1 MKEKLEIMAGLI
13 LVIVVSIS
21 LLIYALNVRILNSV
35 KFGLF
40 VIAILLVTTI
50 LYILLDRVINVRKG
64 LPAEDERLKNIT
76 YKAGYYGFISA
87 VLSSVFGPLLSDVIL
102 GRELQGYH
110 VTTIIVLVSGFIFIV
125 SYLFLARK
133 GN

>member
-1 MKEKLEIMAGLI
+1 MKEKLEIMTGLI
-13 LVIVVSIS
+13 LVIVVSLT
-21 LLIYALNVRILNSV
+21 LLIYALNVGILNSV

-40 VIAILLVTTI
+40 VIAILLVTAV
-50 LYILLDRVINVRKG
+50 LYILWDRAKNVQKG
-64 LPAEDERLKNIT
+64 LPAKDERLKIIT

-102 GRELQGYH
+102 RRELEGYH

>member
-1 MKEKLEIMAGLI
+1 MKEKLEIMVGLI
-13 LVIVVSIS
+13 LVIAVSIS
-21 LLIYALNVRILNSV
+21 LLIYALNIGILNNV

-40 VIAILLVTTI
+40 IIAILLVTTV
-50 LYILLDRVINVRKG
+50 LYILWDRAKNVQKG
-64 LPAEDERLKNIT
+64 LPAKDERLINIT
-76 YKAGYYGFISA
+76 YKAGYYGFIAA

-102 GRELQGYH
+102 NRELEGYH